1 MSDVGAPD
9 LAAPVVGGGRMSV
22 GEEVFGSLLTASH
35 GLHPDDVAMSV
46 QEHARRLGA
55 VEAVVY
61 LVDRE
66 QRVLVPL
73 PRHRGEPAGEPL
85 DVDTTL
91 AGRAYRAEEMTQGEA
106 DGGNRRLWLPLLD
119 GAERLGVLA
128 IVLPSVDEV
137 SEQRFRWLSSLVAE
151 LVTSKAAYGDTLVVA
166 RRRRE
171 MHLAAELRW
180 AMLPPLSFAS
190 DYVEVA
196 ASLEPAYEVAGDS
209 FDYAINGAV
218 VHIAIF
224 DAMGHGLE
232 ASRMANL
239 AVGAY
244 RNSRR
249 LGLDLETTFLRIDAA
264 ITGAFGYEHFV
275 TGQLATL
282 DVRTGRLAFA
292 SGGHPRPLLLRGTA
306 IVGELPCDV
315 CTPMGLGRPPSVTE
329 VQLEPG
335 DRVVFYTDGVTEAR
349 SPAGEEFGLERLG
362 DLLGRAAAAQESPA
376 EMIRR
381 LTHSVLAHEAGQL
394 RDDASLILVG
404 WRRALTAANATGA
417 GA

>member
-1 MSDVGAPD
+1 MADVGAPEVV
-9 LAAPVVGGGRMSV
+9 APPTGEPTSL
-22 GEEVFGSLLTASH
+22 GEEVFGSLLAASH
-35 GLHPDDVAMSV
+35 GLHPDDVAPAV
-46 QEHARRLGA
+46 EDHARRLGA
-55 VEAVVY
+55 VETVVY
-61 LVDRE
+61 LVDHE

-73 PRHRGEPAGEPL
+73 ASAPGEGAGDPL
-85 DVDTTL
+85 DIDSTL
-91 AGRAYRAEEMTQGEA
+91 AGRAYRAEELVQGEA

-128 IVLPSVDEV
+128 VSLPHVDEV
-137 SEQRFRWLSSLVAE
+137 TERRFRWLSSLVAE
-151 LVTSKAAYGDTLVVA
+151 LITSKAAYGDSLVLA
-166 RRRRE
+166 RRRQE
-171 MHLAAELRW
+171 MKLAAELRW

-190 DYVEVA
+190 EYVEVA

-218 VHIAIF
+218 VHLAIF

-232 ASRMANL
+232 ASRMANI
-239 AVGAY
+239 AVAAY
-244 RNSRR
+244 RHGRR
-249 LGLDLETTFLRIDAA
+249 LGLGLAETFLNIDAA
-264 ITGAFGYEHFV
+264 VTGSCGFEHFV

-306 IVGELPCDV
+306 IVGEIAGDV
-315 CTPMGLGRPPSVTE
+315 CTPMGLGRPASVTE

-335 DRVVFYTDGVTEAR
+335 DRVVFYTDGVVEAR
-349 SPAGEEFGLERLG
+349 SPSGEEFGLERLG
-362 DLLGRAAAAQESPA
+362 DLLGRAAAARESPA

-404 WRRALTAANATGA
+404 WRRAMTRPVEDRNGR
-417 GA
+417 